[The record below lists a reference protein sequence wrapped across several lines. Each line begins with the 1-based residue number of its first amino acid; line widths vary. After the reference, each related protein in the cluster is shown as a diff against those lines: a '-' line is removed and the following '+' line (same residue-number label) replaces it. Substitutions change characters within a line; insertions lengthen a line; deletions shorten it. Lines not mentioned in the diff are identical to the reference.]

1 MDEVGNLLAVNPDLD
16 SRAFRFY
23 EILVPLAVLKVL
35 VRLAAILRSHPSI
48 AGLAVDVTG
57 FRPFSPTR
65 LDLNLRTIHPLLGI
79 IILGLGPDLHPRVQ
93 SVVTLDLKRQFKI
106 SIFFVCAQ
114 KRVGTSLRRGSNNG
128 PVYHLICGRP
138 IALGKSTEVLAI
150 EKILPAG
157 FLMMIRHTWKDQKMG
172 KQQNGSGDWFHD
184 NVFVLLRWRPH

>member
-1 MDEVGNLLAVNPDLD
+1 MNLQADKSTRVTFKGFLVDEVGNLLAVNPDLD

-114 KRVGTSLRRGSNNG
+114 KRVGTSLSPWFQQWSRLS
-128 PVYHLICGRP
+128 PHMWQTHC
-138 IALGKSTEVLAI
+138 
-150 EKILPAG
+150 AG
-157 FLMMIRHTWKDQKMG
+157 
-172 KQQNGSGDWFHD
+172 
-184 NVFVLLRWRPH
+184 